1 MRLVVQ
7 KEMQL
12 AEARK
17 AAAEVEQNGLD
28 SEMLLTQLQDTEVC
42 TTIQCYV
49 QGVHDRSTS

>member
-1 MRLVVQ
+1 VQ